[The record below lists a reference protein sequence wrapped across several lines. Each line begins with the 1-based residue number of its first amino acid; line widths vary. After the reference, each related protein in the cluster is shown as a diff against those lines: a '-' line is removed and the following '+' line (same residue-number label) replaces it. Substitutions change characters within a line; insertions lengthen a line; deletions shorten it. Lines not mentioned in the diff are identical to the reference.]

1 MLWTIL
7 AARLE
12 PEVRLRPL
20 QRPAPAIAR
29 EEERIHEG
37 HAPMASAG
45 QEAAGLRVS
54 VNMQLRT
61 MMPHMPTLR
70 LALAAGRGV
79 KRAQLRDVEILEEL
93 IDIGQGCRSIC
104 CTSKSVEQRCRR
116 SLSRA

>member
-1 MLWTIL
+1 
-7 AARLE
+7 
-12 PEVRLRPL
+12 
-20 QRPAPAIAR
+20 
-29 EEERIHEG
+29 
-37 HAPMASAG
+37 MASAG

-79 KRAQLRDVEILEEL
+79 KRAQFRDVEILEEL
-93 IDIGQGCRSIC
+93 FDIGQGCRSIC
-104 CTSKSVEQRCRR
+104 WTSKSVEQRCRR